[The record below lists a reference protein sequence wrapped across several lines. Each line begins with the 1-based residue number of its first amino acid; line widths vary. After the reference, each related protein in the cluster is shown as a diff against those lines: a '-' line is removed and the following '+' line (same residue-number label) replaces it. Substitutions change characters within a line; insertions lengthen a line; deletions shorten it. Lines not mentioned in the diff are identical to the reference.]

1 MNKFNISFKSLV
13 LLAAAANSSSLL
25 AQNYQD
31 RLGCVGVDLLYS
43 SMKMSQNWGGNVFA
57 KSAPGINFYF
67 GKQFHEYFG
76 AEVGSEFIKNKT
88 KYTTITN
95 AQTIVFNAAA
105 AQAPQNYKTAIKIT
119 KPYLGVTSTFF
130 INNNSF
136 VQLLVG
142 ASIVKIKSYS
152 ILVSTTNL
160 AGTTNILNQKD
171 VLNKNKVI
179 PTLKVSFG
187 ANVFDDLGI
196 KASFSWTNTKSIK
209 QTRSFF
215 IKPKNSIN
223 LGAGLIYHL

>member
-43 SMKMSQNWGGNVFA
+43 SMKMSQDWGGNVFA

-105 AQAPQNYKTAIKIT
+105 LNAPEQYKTSIKRT
-119 KPYLGVTSTFF
+119 KPYLGLISTFF
-130 INNNSF
+130 INDNSF
-136 VQLLVG
+136 MQLLLG
-142 ASIVKIKSYS
+142 AALVQVRSYS
-152 ILVSTTNL
+152 IRVSETTL
-160 AGTTNILNQKD
+160 GSVVIRNIKNT
-171 VLNKNKVI
+171 LNKNKVV
-179 PTLKVSFG
+179 PTLKVSLG
-187 ANVFDDLGI
+187 ANVFNDLGI

-209 QTRSFF
+209 RTRSFF
-215 IKPKNSIN
+215 IEPKNSIN
-223 LGAGLIYHL
+223 IGAGLIYHL